1 VQGIPASLDSPAKAD
16 FSSRLL
22 TQFNAVDTS
31 KPAATPTQVTT
42 TVSPV
47 VTSYNN
53 VDYNEYVLPDDYS
66 LFLIKIGLDGDN
78 QAERYNTLL
87 QYTKGL
93 LKAIDQSNQVSV
105 VSPK

>member
-1 VQGIPASLDSPAKAD
+1 MQGIPASLDAPAKAD

-31 KPAATPTQVTT
+31 KTSAPAQVTT

-47 VTSYNN
+47 ITSYNN